1 MLAREPRWRE
11 RVRSSV
17 TEPEVLAMRT
27 PPSSRPNRTIR
38 ALAVLAAATG
48 LLLIAVV
55 PAAAK
60 EFLQARLEA
69 PISFDS
75 PPGAELQVAVL
86 VTLPDDGEDH
96 PVDGSPISLRL
107 YGPDGD
113 ATEAPGIPGSAPG
126 RYVMRIEVPAG
137 GARRLEIF
145 LRGGSDFPIFLTEDP
160 FTFKPMGAGT
170 AQLWPAPVAAAPR
183 APVAVGTPATTSAAN
198 PAPQPQP
205 VATPVPPAEPA
216 PWLVPLALV
225 AALAVLALVAV
236 AAIGR
241 TRSRGAAAPTS
252 LRGS

>member
-1 MLAREPRWRE
+1 MH
-11 RVRSSV
+11 
-17 TEPEVLAMRT
+17 TT
-27 PPSSRPNRTIR
+27 PSSRPSRTIR
-38 ALAVLAAATG
+38 AAAVLAAATT
-48 LLLIAVV
+48 LLLLAVV

-75 PPGAELQVAVL
+75 PPGAELQVALL
-86 VTLPDDGEDH
+86 VTVPDGDENH

-113 ATEAPGIPGSAPG
+113 TTEARGITGSAPG

-137 GARRLEIF
+137 GARRLEVF
-145 LRGGSDFPIFLTEDP
+145 MRGASDFPIFLTEDP
-160 FTFKPMGAGT
+160 FTFKPMGSGT

-183 APVAVGTPATTSAAN
+183 APVAVATPASR

-205 VATPVPPAEPA
+205 DPVATPAPPAEAA
-216 PWLVPLALV
+216 PWLVPLAAV

-236 AAIGR
+236 AVISR
-241 TRSRGAAAPTS
+241 TRSRGAAAPTG